1 MRLRDYQ
8 PRREK
13 TSLPI
18 KPRGGSPNVGKE
30 LTMTEDRISE
40 LNQKFSQ
47 VLLFL
52 SFAIV
57 GLATL
62 KTIQNLQPGE
72 IGIYN
77 ATLNWW
83 KTALIPTLI
92 GVAPVKE
99 LFPDHLIRIRT
110 SKIALLWLAIFVIGG
125 GVLEF
130 LLHIPFII
138 VLGILVL
145 LVVPLIWRAF
155 VVYKRDPS
163 K

>member
-1 MRLRDYQ
+1 MDKAAL
-8 PRREK
+8 K
-13 TSLPI
+13 VI
-18 KPRGGSPNVGKE
+18 
-30 LTMTEDRISE
+30 EDRISE
-40 LNQKFSQ
+40 LNGKFTQ

-62 KTIQNLQPGE
+62 KTVQNLQPGE
-72 IGIYN
+72 ISSYD

-83 KTALIPTLI
+83 KIALIPTLI

-110 SKIALLWLAIFVIGG
+110 SKIALLWLALFVIGG

-130 LLHIPFII
+130 LLHIHFII
-138 VLGILVL
+138 VLGIFVL
-145 LVVPLIWRAF
+145 LVALLTWRAF
-155 VVYKRDPS
+155 LVYRRDPS
-163 K
+163 RWW

>member
-1 MRLRDYQ
+1 MDIAQL
-8 PRREK
+8 K
-13 TSLPI
+13 MI
-18 KPRGGSPNVGKE
+18 
-30 LTMTEDRISE
+30 EDRISE
-40 LNQKFSQ
+40 LNGKFSQ
-47 VLLFL
+47 ILLFL

-62 KTIQNLQPGE
+62 KTIQGLQPGE

-83 KTALIPTLI
+83 KAALIPTLT

-110 SKIALLWLAIFVIGG
+110 SKIVLLWLAIFVIGG

-130 LLHIPFII
+130 LLHIHFIM

-155 VVYKRDPS
+155 LVYKRDPS
-163 K
+163 KWW

>member
-1 MRLRDYQ
+1 M
-8 PRREK
+8 
-13 TSLPI
+13 
-18 KPRGGSPNVGKE
+18 GKE
-30 LTMTEDRISE
+30 LEDRISE
-40 LNQKFSQ
+40 LNRKFSQ

-62 KTIQNLQPGE
+62 KTIQSLPPEE
-72 IGIYN
+72 INIYD

-83 KTALIPTLI
+83 KIALIPTLI

-110 SKIALLWLAIFVIGG
+110 SKIVLLWLAIFLIGG

-130 LLHIPFII
+130 LLHIHFTI
-138 VLGILVL
+138 VLVILVL
-145 LVVPLIWRAF
+145 MVVLLVWRASE
-155 VVYKRDPS
+155 VYKHDPS
-163 K
+163 KWW